1 MKKRLIMMYSIGALL
16 ACLGLSSNSFAAV
29 NVFACEPEWAA
40 LAEEI
45 GGDLVTVTSA
55 TNAYQNVH
63 HMTAKPSLLA
73 AMRRAEMVVCSG
85 ADLEIG
91 WLPVLMQKVANSNVQ
106 QGTNGFMMAS
116 DYVDKL
122 NVLINFDRSMGDVHP
137 RGNPHVH
144 LDPYNIINISSVLKD
159 RLSIIDPDNANTYT
173 VNAQKFT
180 EKWQSAMKRWDKE
193 RESLKGQKMVV
204 YHNSWAYLLNW
215 LGMDMV
221 ASLEPKPGLPP
232 TAAHLA
238 DVLRAVK
245 GQNVTAI
252 IVAPFENTDAAQWLS
267 EKTNI
272 PIIILPFTI
281 NGNDKATDLVTLFD
295 ETLRLLKEVQ

>member
-1 MKKRLIMMYSIGALL
+1 
-16 ACLGLSSNSFAAV
+16 
-29 NVFACEPEWAA
+29 
-40 LAEEI
+40 
-45 GGDLVTVTSA
+45 
-55 TNAYQNVH
+55 
-63 HMTAKPSLLA
+63 
-73 AMRRAEMVVCSG
+73 
-85 ADLEIG
+85 
-91 WLPVLMQKVANSNVQ
+91 
-106 QGTNGFMMAS
+106 
-116 DYVDKL
+116 
-122 NVLINFDRSMGDVHP
+122 MGDVHP